1 MINPDFEKLLKDSF
15 INGFDMSLK
24 DCLPNEQWEIKELR
38 ENKGVERNEA
48 VVLTISSH
56 LFRII
61 YFFYFTNDEKCQSF
75 ITNGLNI
82 KNENLPESRVYD
94 YLCEVGNSFFGS
106 VKRTLGN
113 TVTSLGMSTPNILD
127 SSSFKYVDE
136 LKIDSSGC
144 AVAELNGEPLFYASY
159 HISASGELNFAVAQ
173 NQKAEEDVDSG
184 ELEFF

>member
-1 MINPDFEKLLKDSF
+1 MINADFEKMLKDSF
-15 INGFDMSLK
+15 MTGFDTSLK
-24 DCLPNEQWEIKELR
+24 NCLPEEQWEVKDQR
-38 ENKGVERNEA
+38 DNKGLQAKEA

-61 YFFYFTNDEKCQSF
+61 YFLYFTNDEQCQAF
-75 ITNGLNI
+75 IAKGLKT

-136 LKIDSSGC
+136 LKIDSSGF
-144 AVAELNGEPLFYASY
+144 AAAHLNGQALFYASY
-159 HISASGELNFAVAQ
+159 HINASGELNFTIAHSQSV
-173 NQKAEEDVDSG
+173 KEEVDSG
-184 ELEFF
+184 ELEFL